1 MVAFARRVARRAK
14 GPAMD
19 RLQESFK
26 VRTGLLCVGMAA
38 CGVFLAVNGPQ
49 HETILGSNALDNIQG
64 GLELAPAARG
74 ATSHSE
80 NFEFDV
86 MSSSES
92 ERTRMLLLK
101 DGVEP
106 SGFDNDAVVYNSET
120 NPTGQR
126 TCKSNDQV

>member
-1 MVAFARRVARRAK
+1 MVAFARRAARRAK

-26 VRTGLLCVGMAA
+26 VRAGLLCVGMAA
-38 CGVFLAVNGPQ
+38 CGVFLAVHGPQ
-49 HETILGSNALDNIQG
+49 HETVLDSNALGNIQG
-64 GLELAPAARG
+64 GLERAPAG
-74 ATSHSE
+74 AASSHLGK
-80 NFEFDV
+80 FELDV
-86 MSSSES
+86 MSTSES
-92 ERTRMLLLK
+92 ERARLLLLK

-106 SGFDNDAVVYNSET
+106 SGFDDDAVVYNSET